1 MPDGLNSLWRK
12 RRLILCKDARL
23 RKLDGS
29 ARSGVAIE
37 RKRSPPVF
45 DGMLRILSV
54 TARSMHTDSYKKGHR
69 AILLIGHFFLLR
81 DRSKPNLEVNG
92 NSGSFRQF

>member
-1 MPDGLNSLWRK
+1 MPDALQSRRRK
-12 RRLILCKDARL
+12 LRLILCKDARQ

-37 RKRSPPVF
+37 KKRAPPGI

-69 AILLIGHFFLLR
+69 AILPIGRFCSGR
-81 DRSKPNLEVNG
+81 DPPRSNNVVL
-92 NSGSFRQF
+92 GSFGRSCEL